1 MATLRSRHP
10 DSSFEHLMKPY
21 LISTS
26 TDAIFRPPEPPAPG
40 ARAPEGSKVMYLP
53 RIRCNDCPG
62 KVYTT
67 LPLSMVEDFEKH
79 LKNRMHRERV
89 GERKRGE
96 R

>member
-1 MATLRSRHP
+1 MHADCKQPARR
-10 DSSFEHLMKPY
+10 MQQGRKGGAKPG
-21 LISTS
+21 S
-26 TDAIFRPPEPPAPG
+26 
-40 ARAPEGSKVMYLP
+40 RAPEGSKVMYLP

-79 LKNRMHRERV
+79 LKNRLHRERV
-89 GERKRGE
+89 QERKRTGASS